1 MQTLSML
8 LTPLLLLIPLPEQQG
23 NRTTRIKNGKG
34 SNLLLGLM
42 KITPFNNLQKVP
54 LPCPCHIFSDFIAL
68 YNTSQETTI
77 SELCHSL
84 WGCSCLYTISRGK
97 MSSFRCFT
105 LTLDRE
111 PEDVLPQL
119 TCMQSS
125 ASQCSRLTSL
135 GINSTAEYL
144 LKNTGTALQ

>member
-1 MQTLSML
+1 MHVTDS
-8 LTPLLLLIPLPEQQG
+8 TSIT
-23 NRTTRIKNGKG
+23 NFTSRTTREQNQDQEWKRLQFTFRPNKKNK
-34 SNLLLGLM
+34 SHLPTIYKSM
-42 KITPFNNLQKVP
+42 HIQWVP

-68 YNTSQETTI
+68 YNTSQKTSSRI
-77 SELCHSL
+77 SALCHAL

-125 ASQCSRLTSL
+125 ASQCS
-135 GINSTAEYL
+135 
-144 LKNTGTALQ
+144 